1 MVGFLSLCVALAFS
15 AFYELVEWWAAF
27 ALGQGA
33 DEFLALPTP
42 RSSDEGARAR
52 YHVAVR
58 FTVAA
63 LALVVGIFALPLK
76 AQPADKVA
84 RIGYLTPH
92 SPDMFRVQAFRQG
105 LRDLGWVE
113 GRNLIIDYRSA
124 DGKFDRLS
132 NLAGELVALNVQ
144 VIVAAATVPALAA
157 KRASQS
163 IPIVFTH
170 VSDPVGTGLVSSF
183 ARPGG
188 NVTGFTHLN
197 AGLGPKRLELLKQV
211 VPNLSRVVALWHPG
225 GLGERTDKLMVKET
239 EDAARALGLQ
249 LQFVPVHGLHEIEAA
264 FSSVGS
270 PVILLPS
277 PIFRN
282 EPRLLAEL
290 AAKHR
295 VPAVYFDREFAEVG
309 GLMAYGAD
317 MGDVVRG
324 AAGYVDRIL
333 KGARPG
339 DLPVAQA
346 TRFELLINLK
356 TAKRLGLTIPPAV
369 SIQADQLIQ

>member
-1 MVGFLSLCVALAFS
+1 
-15 AFYELVEWWAAF
+15 
-27 ALGQGA
+27 
-33 DEFLALPTP
+33 
-42 RSSDEGARAR
+42 
-52 YHVAVR
+52 VR

-63 LALVVGIFALPLK
+63 LALVVGAFALPLK

-84 RIGYLTPH
+84 RIGYLSSV
-92 SPDMFRVQAFRQG
+92 SPDTFHVQAFRQG
-105 LRDLGWVE
+105 IRDLGWVE

-124 DGKFDRLS
+124 DGKVDRLS
-132 NLAGELVALNVQ
+132 SLAAELVALNVQ

-157 KRASQS
+157 KRASAT

-170 VSDPVGTGLVSSF
+170 VSDPVGTGLVKSF

-188 NVTGFTHLN
+188 NVTGFTHMN

-225 GLGERTDKLMVKET
+225 GLGERTDKLMVKEI
-239 EDAARALGLQ
+239 EDAARALGVQ
-249 LQFVPVHGLHEIEAA
+249 LQFVPVRGLHEIEAA
-264 FSSVGS
+264 FSSAGS
-270 PVILLPS
+270 PVVLLPS

-317 MGDVVRG
+317 MADVVRG

-333 KGARPG
+333 KGARAG
-339 DLPVAQA
+339 DLPVVQA

-356 TAKRLGLTIPPAV
+356 TAQRLGLVIPLTV
-369 SIQADQLIQ
+369 SMQADQLIQ